1 MRTLLPVLCLGL
13 SLSVHFASSSAFAQ
27 EENARPVLRI
37 YGPQDPMPAMREI
50 ADRFE
55 AKNNVKMELTGGP
68 TETWKNFAMKEAD
81 VVFSGS
87 ETMMEDYSKTLGIVD
102 EKTVQTFY
110 MRPAS
115 ILVRPGNP
123 HGIKGLKDLTKK
135 NIKIMVVNGVGESV
149 LWEDLVGQMKDAEA
163 MNAFRKRITHNAAN
177 TTAADKYWK
186 EHDNVDAWL
195 TLNSWGKEGPANA
208 ETVAIEK
215 NFVLYR
221 SLAAA
226 VTTTTTE
233 RELSLKFLKFLN
245 SSQAERIFRSNG
257 WFKKESAKNNES
269 TKLF

>member
-1 MRTLLPVLCLGL
+1 MRILFPVLCLIFSSA
-13 SLSVHFASSSAFAQ
+13 SLSSVANAQ
-27 EENARPVLRI
+27 EEATRPVLRI
-37 YGPQDPMPAMREI
+37 YGPQDPMLAMREI

-55 AKNNVKMELTGGP
+55 AKNNVKMELTGGA
-68 TETWKNFAMKEAD
+68 TETWKNFAIKEAD

-87 ETMMEDYSKTLGIVD
+87 ETMMEDYTKNLGIVD
-102 EKTVQTFY
+102 EKTIETFY

-123 HGIKGLKDLTKK
+123 HAIKGLKDLTKK
-135 NIKIMVVNGVGESV
+135 NVKIMVVNGTGESV
-149 LWEDLVGQMKDAEA
+149 LWEDLIGQMKDVEM
-163 MNAFRKRITHNAAN
+163 MNAFRKRIKHNAAD

-186 EHDNVDAWL
+186 QHEDIDVWV
-195 TLNSWGKEGPANA
+195 TLNAWGKEGPANA
-208 ETVAIEK
+208 EVVAIEK
-215 NFVLYR
+215 NLVLHR

-257 WFKKESAKNNES
+257 WFKKDSVKDTEN